1 MAEES
6 GDKKHEATQY
16 RREQAREQGQV
27 ARSQDLGS
35 AILLLGLIFILNFT
49 GPNIIQSLKDIMEY
63 HFSTDLYWTTDPR
76 EVIQHIVG
84 IVTKVSLALL
94 PLLAAAILI
103 AMSVHWFQVGFM
115 FLPEKLNLDWERI
128 NPIKGFERIFSL
140 AGVARLLFSVL
151 KVGIIG
157 AVVIAGS
164 STQVSNLIESSE
176 LPFEFVGS
184 FLWSTIFNASVQT
197 GVILL
202 VLALAD
208 FGFQKWKFSQDLR
221 MTDQEI
227 RDEYKQTQGD
237 PALIARRRA
246 VQRQLAQQRVGAAVP
261 KSDVVVTNP
270 TELAIAIQ
278 YDPETM
284 AAPIVVAKGADA
296 MAKKIRQ
303 IALENGIPIL
313 ERKPLAQALFKTVD
327 IGKPIPVDQYTAVAE
342 VLKYVYQLKGKKMP
356 NQLGQPQR
364 S

>member
-1 MAEES
+1 MAESTGE
-6 GDKKHEATQY
+6 KKHEATQY
-16 RREQAREQGQV
+16 RREQAREQGQI

-35 AILLLGLIFILNFT
+35 AILLLGLVFILNFT
-49 GPNIIQSLKDIMEY
+49 GPNIIRSLLEIMEMQ
-63 HFSTDLYWTTDPR
+63 FTAEMYWSTDPR
-76 EVIQHIVG
+76 EVIQNLLIV
-84 IVTKVSLALL
+84 ISKVSIALL

-103 AMSVHWFQVGFM
+103 ALVVNWFQVGFL
-115 FLPEKLNLDWERI
+115 FLPEKLNFDWERI
-128 NPIKGFERIFSL
+128 NPIKVFERIFSL
-140 AGVARLLFSVL
+140 AGVARLLFSIL
-151 KVGIIG
+151 KVTIIG
-157 AVVIAGS
+157 AIVVAGS
-164 STQVSNLIESSE
+164 STQVSSLISSAE

-184 FLWSTIFNASVQT
+184 FLWSTVFNASVQT

-202 VLALAD
+202 ILALAD

-246 VQRQLAQQRVGAAVP
+246 VQRQLAQQRIGAAVP

-270 TELAIAIQ
+270 TELAIALQ

-313 ERKPLAQALFKTVD
+313 ERKPLAQALFKSVD
-327 IGKPIPVDQYTAVAE
+327 IGNPVPVDQYTAVAE

-356 NQLGQPQR
+356 NLKNPNAA
-364 S
+364 

>member
-1 MAEES
+1 MSES
-6 GDKKHEATQY
+6 AGDKKHEASQY

-35 AILLLGLIFILNFT
+35 AVLLLGLIFILNFT
-49 GPNIIQSLKDIMEY
+49 GPNVIRTLLEIMEMN
-63 HFSTDLYWTTDPR
+63 FSGDLYWTTDPR
-76 EVIQHIVG
+76 EVIQHIIIVVG
-84 IVTKVSLALL
+84 KISLALL
-94 PLLAAAILI
+94 PLLAAAVLI
-103 AMSVHWFQVGFM
+103 ALSVNWFQIGFL
-115 FLPEKLNLDWERI
+115 FLPEKLNMDWERI
-128 NPIKGFERIFSL
+128 NPIKGFERIFSM
-140 AGVARLLFSVL
+140 AGVARLLFSIL
-151 KVGIIG
+151 KIGIIG
-157 AVVIAGS
+157 AIVIAGS
-164 STQVSNLIESSE
+164 STQVTRLISSSE
-176 LPFEFVGS
+176 MPFEFVGG
-184 FLWSTIFNASVQT
+184 FLWSTVFNATVQT

-208 FGFQKWKFSQDLR
+208 FGFQKWKFSQDLM
-221 MTDQEI
+221 MTDQEV

-246 VQRQLAQQRVGAAVP
+246 VQRQLAQQRIGAAVP

-270 TELAIAIQ
+270 TELAIALQ

-284 AAPIVVAKGADA
+284 PAPIVVAKGADA

-313 ERKPLAQALFKTVD
+313 ERKPLAQALFKSVD

-356 NQLGQPQR
+356 NLKKPEAA
-364 S
+364 

>member
-1 MAEES
+1 MAES
-6 GDKKHEATQY
+6 AGDKKHEATQY

-35 AILLLGLIFILNFT
+35 AVLLLGLIFILNFT
-49 GPNIIQSLKDIMEY
+49 GPNIINTLTEIMEL
-63 HFSTDLYWTTDPR
+63 HFSADLYWTTDPR
-76 EVIQHIVG
+76 EVLQHILSVLAR
-84 IVTKVSLALL
+84 ISLALL
-94 PLLAAAILI
+94 PLFAGAILI
-103 AMSVHWFQVGFM
+103 ALVVHWFQIGFL
-115 FLPEKLNLDWERI
+115 FLPEKLNIDWERI

-157 AVVIAGS
+157 AIVVAGS
-164 STQVSNLIESSE
+164 STQVSRLIGSSE
-176 LPFEFVGS
+176 MPFEFVGS
-184 FLWSTIFNASVQT
+184 FLWSTVFNASVQT

-202 VLALAD
+202 ILAVAD
-208 FGFQKWKFSQDLR
+208 FAFQKWKFSQDLM

-227 RDEYKQTQGD
+227 RDEFKQTQGD

-246 VQRQLAQQRVGAAVP
+246 VQRQLAQQRIGAAVP

-356 NQLGQPQR
+356 NIKPPT
-364 S
+364 

>member
-1 MAEES
+1 MSES
-6 GDKKHEATQY
+6 AGDKKHEATQY

-35 AILLLGLIFILNFT
+35 AVLLLGLVAILNFT
-49 GPNIIQSLKDIMEY
+49 GPAIIDSLMEIMETQ
-63 HFSTDLYWTTDPR
+63 FTTDLYWSSDPR
-76 EVIQHIVG
+76 AISQHLLQL
-84 IVTKVSLALL
+84 VSKIALALL
-94 PLLAAAILI
+94 PLFVTAILI
-103 AMSVHWFQVGFM
+103 ALTVHWFQVGFM
-115 FLPEKLNLDWERI
+115 FLPDKLGIDWERV

-151 KVGIIG
+151 KVSIIG
-157 AVVIAGS
+157 AIVIAGS
-164 STQVSNLIESSE
+164 TAQVTNLMSSAQM
-176 LPFEFVGS
+176 PFESVGG
-184 FLWSTIFNASVQT
+184 FLWSTVYNTSMQT
-197 GVILL
+197 GVVLL

-221 MTDQEI
+221 MSDQEM

-237 PALIARRRA
+237 PALMARRRA
-246 VQRQLAQQRVGAAVP
+246 VQRQLAQQRIGSAVP
-261 KSDVVVTNP
+261 KSDVVITNP
-270 TELAIAIQ
+270 TELAIALQ

-356 NQLGQPQR
+356 NLKPPTAA
-364 S
+364 